1 MIRLEGSYTF
11 DAPRD
16 VVWELL
22 QDPDVL
28 SKALPGVQSLEQI
41 GENQYRGVLNIRVG
55 PVQGRFQG
63 TVTMTDIR
71 PPEGYHLVVEGKGP
85 QGFMKGEGD
94 LKLTEA
100 GEKTE
105 LTYTVDAQVGGRI
118 AAVGQRLIE
127 STAKSLVRQA
137 LDSLNRQAQARMRG
151 PEPAEAPTP
160 SAESSSSSGAETS
173 SASAPPPEIE
183 TPSMAQV
190 TVEVVRDVMADMIPE
205 EQRPMILAA
214 VVGFFAFLVGWLLG
228 RSEH

>member
-100 GEKTE
+100 EEKTE
-105 LTYTVDAQVGGRI
+105 LTYTMDAQVGGRI

>member
-160 SAESSSSSGAETS
+160 SVESSSSSGAETS